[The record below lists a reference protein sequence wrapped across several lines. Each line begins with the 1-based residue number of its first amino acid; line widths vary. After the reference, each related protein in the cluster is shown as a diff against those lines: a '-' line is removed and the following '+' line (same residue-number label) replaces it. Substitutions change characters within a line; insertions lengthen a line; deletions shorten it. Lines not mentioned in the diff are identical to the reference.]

1 MLNALNALNT
11 PIYFRCGIFP
21 INATQGKGRPQML
34 ASHPSDLASIA
45 HVAKVSRRK
54 VFGHKRLNRLTPK
67 QMFQGLTVA
76 LPREKAGN
84 TSGNFLNKIRQ
95 IIYSLYRAR
104 EITKNVYNNIMDSI
118 NLWNLCLWI
127 LKIVKHLILTDYNS
141 TFSVK

>member
-1 MLNALNALNT
+1 MVTFDNKSEPKTN
-11 PIYFRCGIFP
+11 
-21 INATQGKGRPQML
+21 
-34 ASHPSDLASIA
+34 LASIA

-54 VFGHKRLNRLTPK
+54 VFGHKRLNILTPK

>member
-34 ASHPSDLASIA
+34 ASHPLDLASIA

-54 VFGHKRLNRLTPK
+54 VFGHKRLNILTPK

-104 EITKNVYNNIMDSI
+104 EMTKNVYNNIMDSI
-118 NLWNLCLWI
+118 NL
-127 LKIVKHLILTDYNS
+127 
-141 TFSVK
+141 